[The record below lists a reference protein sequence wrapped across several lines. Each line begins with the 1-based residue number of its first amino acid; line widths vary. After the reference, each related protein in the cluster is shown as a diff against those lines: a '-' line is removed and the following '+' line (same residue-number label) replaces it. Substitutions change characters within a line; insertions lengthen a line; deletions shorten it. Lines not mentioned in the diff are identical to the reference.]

1 MRKSIVNLILFSI
14 YRFFRL
20 EAGISRFM
28 WRALISKEIEN
39 FNWSFLV
46 QKASVVV
53 LETGLGLETSLET
66 SLFRLGLGLELSGL
80 GLDLGLEPSGLGFFG
95 RDQHETSN

>member
-1 MRKSIVNLILFSI
+1 MVKVLMIDSLQSKMILHINRCPFKEPIMNVLI
-14 YRFFRL
+14 
-20 EAGISRFM
+20 
-28 WRALISKEIEN
+28 
-39 FNWSFLV
+39 
-46 QKASVVV
+46 SVVV

-66 SLFRLGLGLELSGL
+66 SLFRLGLGLGLELSGL